1 MHTNL
6 IKLAK
11 YKKEEAQ
18 SKHDE
23 FQEAKERAIREWGKS
38 ALSTL
43 IGGKGETKTREYLIN
58 KADPNMVED
67 VNKVNAV
74 LDKLKEHSTSVDRS
88 PTAPDNISTYN
99 LPNNKKITI
108 LPDIIGAGDSS
119 DHRGRAL
126 YNQTKTNQAAKD
138 ALHHVNTEPHKRSQ
152 IIFRA
157 SDNHSAL
164 LHEIG
169 HLTGRD
175 RNDTLK
181 HKLINA
187 NADLYQKSLNYGMGN
202 KSLLAANLLPTLA
215 LGTKRKDGESEEQ
228 FMDRRQKNRH
238 LLNATS
244 AIPSLPMLAEEARA
258 SINAYKLGK
267 KIGVPVDKKLLAAAF
282 GTYASSLT
290 PNAVRAIADIADH
303 RLEKNKLKNNKDLKQ
318 S

>member
-1 MHTNL
+1 MYTNL

-11 YKKEEAQ
+11 SKKEETQ
-18 SKHDE
+18 SKRDE
-23 FQEAKERAIREWGKS
+23 FQETKERASREWGKS

-43 IGGKGETKTREYLIN
+43 LGGNGKTKTRQYLVN
-58 KADPNMVED
+58 KLDSNMGED

-74 LDKLKEHSTSVDRS
+74 LDKLKEHSTSVDKS
-88 PTAPDNISTYN
+88 PTAPDVVSTYN

-108 LPDIIGAGDSS
+108 LPDIIGKGDSS
-119 DHRGRAL
+119 AHRGRAI
-126 YNQTKTNQAAKD
+126 YNDPGTNQAARN
-138 ALHHVNTEPHKRSQ
+138 ALHHVNTEPHKRSH

-157 SDNHSAL
+157 SNSPSAL

-169 HLTGRD
+169 HLTGRE

-202 KSLLAANLLPTLA
+202 KSLLAANLLPTIA
-215 LGTKRKDGESEEQ
+215 FGTKRKDGESEEQ

-238 LLNATS
+238 LLNAAS
-244 AIPSLPMLAEEARA
+244 AIPTLPALAEEARA

-267 KIGVPVDKKLLAAAF
+267 KIGVPIDKKFLATAF

-290 PNAVRAIADIADH
+290 PNAVRAVADIADH
-303 RLEKNKLKNNKDLKQ
+303 RLEKNKLKNNKGLKQ